1 MRRTH
6 SERKFTVQTDSN
18 ANPAPALD
26 RLRLAQEAKAR
37 APHEAA
43 QLLAEYPAT
52 RIAEVL
58 QDLSPALT
66 ADIIAELPGGLVD
79 GILHASPPEMVS
91 QWRTNQ
97 QYGEGTIG
105 RMMEP
110 VRAVFRPDT
119 SVRDTIE
126 QLRPLVRTAFI
137 TYGYITDSNGKL
149 LGIITMRDLL
159 FADDQVSLQSIML
172 RNAFSLTPDL
182 ELADA
187 MKLVLDRHYPVY
199 PVCDKNGKLLGLVRG
214 QTLFEEQAFE
224 ITAQVGSLVGV
235 EKEERLATSLKTSF
249 RFRHPWLQIN
259 LATAFVAGAVVAI
272 FQDTVD
278 RLVILAMF
286 LPVLAGQSGNT
297 GCQAL
302 AVTLRGITL
311 GEMKPGTERAL
322 VSKEA
327 SLGAL
332 NGAFTGL
339 VAGLGMYVVATL
351 QQNPNAILLSIVV
364 WIALV
369 GSCVASGVCGALV
382 PLTLKRFGFDPA
394 TASSIFLTTATD
406 VVSMGL
412 LLGLAALLI

>member
-1 MRRTH
+1 MQENET
-6 SERKFTVQTDSN
+6 QAAAADPDSR
-18 ANPAPALD
+18 AL
-26 RLRLAQEAKAR
+26 AHAAKAR
-37 APHEAA
+37 APKEAA
-43 QLLAEYPAT
+43 ELLAEYPAAT
-52 RIAEVL
+52 IAAVL
-58 QDLSPALT
+58 QELPPALT
-66 ADIIAELPGGLVD
+66 QDILTELPGGLLDAIV
-79 GILHASPPEMVS
+79 HVAPPEIVA
-91 QWRTNQ
+91 QWRSNQ
-97 QYGEGTIG
+97 QFEQGTIG
-105 RMMEP
+105 RMMAP
-110 VRAVFRPDT
+110 VRAVFQPQMT
-119 SVRDTIE
+119 VRETIE
-126 QLRPLVRTAFI
+126 QLRPLVRNAFI
-137 TYGYITDSNGKL
+137 TYGYVTDDSGKM

-159 FADDQVSLQSIML
+159 FADEQVPLESIML
-172 RNAFSLTPDL
+172 RNAFFLTPEL
-182 ELADA
+182 PLADA

-199 PVCDKNGKLLGLVRG
+199 PVCDANGVLLGLIRG

-224 ITAQVGSLVGV
+224 ITAQVGSMVGV
-235 EKEERLATSLKTSF
+235 EKEERLATPLKSSF
-249 RFRHPWLQIN
+249 KFRHPWLQIN

-278 RLVILAMF
+278 RLVILALF

-302 AVTLRGITL
+302 AVTLRGMTL
-311 GEMKPGTERAL
+311 GELKSGMERAL
-322 VSKEA
+322 VIKEA

-339 VAGLGMYVVATL
+339 VAALGMFIVASY
-351 QQNPNAILLSIVV
+351 QHNPDALLLSVVV

-369 GSCVASGVCGALV
+369 GSCVASGISGAMV

>member
-1 MRRTH
+1 MQENETQA
-6 SERKFTVQTDSN
+6 VAAADPDS
-18 ANPAPALD
+18 
-26 RLRLAQEAKAR
+26 RELAHAAKAR
-37 APHEAA
+37 APKEAA
-43 QLLAEYPAT
+43 ELLAEYPAAT
-52 RIAEVL
+52 IAAVL
-58 QDLSPALT
+58 QELPPALT
-66 ADIIAELPGGLVD
+66 QDVLAELPGGLVD
-79 GILHASPPEMVS
+79 GIVHVAPPEIVA

-97 QYGEGTIG
+97 QFAQGSIG
-105 RMMEP
+105 RMMAP
-110 VRAVFRPDT
+110 VRAVFNPQMT
-119 SVRDTIE
+119 VRETIE
-126 QLRPLVRTAFI
+126 QLRPLVRNAFI
-137 TYGYITDSNGKL
+137 TYGYVTDDTGKM

-159 FADDQVSLQSIML
+159 FAEEQALLESIML

-182 ELADA
+182 LLSDA

-199 PVCDKNGKLLGLVRG
+199 PVCDANGVLLGLIRG

-224 ITAQVGSLVGV
+224 ITAQVGSMVGV
-235 EKEERLATSLKTSF
+235 EKEERLATPLKSSF
-249 RFRHPWLQIN
+249 KFRHPWLQIN

-278 RLVILAMF
+278 RLVILALF

-302 AVTLRGITL
+302 AVTLRGMTL
-311 GEMKPGTERAL
+311 GELKAGMERAL
-322 VSKEA
+322 VIKEA

-339 VAGLGMYVVATL
+339 VAALGMFIVASY
-351 QQNPNAILLSIVV
+351 QHNPDALLLSLVV

-369 GSCVASGVCGALV
+369 GSCVASGISGAMV

>member
-1 MRRTH
+1 MQ
-6 SERKFTVQTDSN
+6 ENQTQAATENPDS
-18 ANPAPALD
+18 
-26 RLRLAQEAKAR
+26 RELARAAKAR
-37 APHEAA
+37 SPHEAA
-43 QLLAEYPAT
+43 VFLAEYPAAT
-52 RIAEVL
+52 IAAVL
-58 QDLSPALT
+58 QELPPALT
-66 ADIIAELPGGLVD
+66 QDVLAELPGGLVD
-79 GILHASPPEMVS
+79 GVVRVAPPETVA

-97 QYGEGTIG
+97 QFDHGTIG

-110 VRAVFRPDT
+110 VRAVFHPQM

-137 TYGYITDSNGKL
+137 TYGYVTDDGGKM

-159 FADDQVSLQSIML
+159 FADEQAPLESIML
-172 RNAFSLTPDL
+172 RNAFSLTPGL
-182 ELADA
+182 ALADA

-199 PVCDKNGKLLGLVRG
+199 PVCDGNGKLLGLVRG
-214 QTLFEEQAFE
+214 QTMFEEQAFE
-224 ITAQVGSLVGV
+224 ITAQVGSMVGV
-235 EKEERLATSLKTSF
+235 EKEERLATSLPNSF

-278 RLVILAMF
+278 RLVILALF

-302 AVTLRGITL
+302 AVTLRGMTL
-311 GEMKPGTERAL
+311 GELKAGQERAL
-322 VSKEA
+322 VIKEA

-339 VAGLGMYVVATL
+339 VAALGMFIVATY
-351 QQNPNAILLSIVV
+351 QHNPDALLLSLVV

-369 GSCVASGVCGALV
+369 GSCVASGISGAMV

-412 LLGLAALLI
+412 LLGLATLLI

>member
-1 MRRTH
+1 MQENHNHAADPERR
-6 SERKFTVQTDSN
+6 E
-18 ANPAPALD
+18 
-26 RLRLAQEAKAR
+26 LAHAAKAR
-37 APHEAA
+37 SPKEAA
-43 QLLAEYPAT
+43 ELLAEYPAA
-52 RIAEVL
+52 RIALVL
-58 QDLSPALT
+58 QDIPAALT
-66 ADIIAELPGGLVD
+66 QDVLAELPGGLVD
-79 GILHASPPEMVS
+79 GIMHAAPPEAAA
-91 QWRTNQ
+91 QWRINQ
-97 QYGEGTIG
+97 QFARGTIG

-110 VRAVFRPDT
+110 ARAVFRPDM
-119 SVRDTIE
+119 SVRETIE

-137 TYGYITDSNGKL
+137 TYGYVTDSTGRM

-159 FADDQVSLQSIML
+159 FAEEHVPLESVML
-172 RNAFSLTPDL
+172 RNAFFLTPGL
-182 ELADA
+182 ALADA

-199 PVCDKNGKLLGLVRG
+199 PVCDGNGVLLGLLRG
-214 QTLFEEQAFE
+214 QTMFEEQAFE
-224 ITAQVGSLVGV
+224 ITAQVGSMVGV
-235 EKEERLATSLKTSF
+235 EKEERLATPLQSSF

-259 LATAFVAGAVVAI
+259 LATAFIAGAVVAI

-278 RLVILAMF
+278 RLVILALF

-302 AVTLRGITL
+302 AVTLRGLTL
-311 GEMKPGTERAL
+311 GELKGGRERAL
-322 VSKEA
+322 VIKEA

-332 NGAFTGL
+332 NGAFTGV
-339 VAGLGMYVVATL
+339 VAALGMFIVATY
-351 QQNPNAILLSIVV
+351 QHNPNALLLSVVV

-382 PLTLKRFGFDPA
+382 PLTLRRFGFDPA

>member
-1 MRRTH
+1 MQENQNPPASPADAERR
-6 SERKFTVQTDSN
+6 E
-18 ANPAPALD
+18 
-26 RLRLAQEAKAR
+26 LASAAKAR
-37 APHEAA
+37 APKEAA
-43 QLLAEYPAT
+43 ALLAEYPAAQ
-52 RIAEVL
+52 IAAVL
-58 QDLSPALT
+58 HDLNPALT
-66 ADIIAELPGGLVD
+66 QNILAELPGGLVD
-79 GILHASPPEMVS
+79 GILQATSPALAN
-91 QWRTNQ
+91 QWRINQ
-97 QYGEGTIG
+97 PYGDGSIG

-110 VRAVFRPDT
+110 VRAVFRPDL

-137 TYGYITDSNGKL
+137 TYGYVTDAGGRL
-149 LGIITMRDLL
+149 LGLITMRDLL
-159 FADDQVSLQSIML
+159 FAADDVQLESIML
-172 RNAFSLTPDL
+172 RNPFVLNPVL
-182 ELADA
+182 QLADA

-199 PVCDKNGKLLGLVRG
+199 PVCDGNGVLLGLVRG
-214 QTLFEEQAFE
+214 QAMFEEQAFV
-224 ITAQVGSLVGV
+224 ITAQVGSMVGV
-235 EKEERLATSLKTSF
+235 EKEERLATPLKNSF

-278 RLVILAMF
+278 RLVILALF

-302 AVTLRGITL
+302 AVTLRGMTL
-311 GEMKPGTERAL
+311 GELKAGAERAL
-322 VSKEA
+322 VMKEA

-339 VAGLGMYVVATL
+339 VAALGMYIVATY
-351 QQNPNAILLSIVV
+351 QHNPNALLLSLVV
-364 WIALV
+364 WIALI
-369 GSCVASGVCGALV
+369 GSCIASGISGAMV

>member
-1 MRRTH
+1 MQENET
-6 SERKFTVQTDSN
+6 QAAA
-18 ANPAPALD
+18 ANPD
-26 RLRLAQEAKAR
+26 SRELAHAAKAR
-37 APHEAA
+37 APKEAA
-43 QLLAEYPAT
+43 ELLAEYPAAT
-52 RIAEVL
+52 IAAVL
-58 QDLSPALT
+58 QELPPALT
-66 ADIIAELPGGLVD
+66 QDILTELPGGLLD
-79 GILHASPPEMVS
+79 GIVHVAPPEIVA
-91 QWRTNQ
+91 QWRSNQ
-97 QYGEGTIG
+97 QFAQGTIG
-105 RMMEP
+105 RMMAP
-110 VRAVFRPDT
+110 VRAVFQPQMT
-119 SVRDTIE
+119 VRETIE
-126 QLRPLVRTAFI
+126 QLRPLVRNAFI
-137 TYGYITDSNGKL
+137 TYGYVTDDAGKM

-159 FADDQVSLQSIML
+159 FADEQAPLESIML

-182 ELADA
+182 ALADA

-199 PVCDKNGKLLGLVRG
+199 PVCDANGVLLGLIRG

-224 ITAQVGSLVGV
+224 ITAQVGSMVGV
-235 EKEERLATSLKTSF
+235 EKEERLATPLKSSF
-249 RFRHPWLQIN
+249 KFRHPWLQIN

-278 RLVILAMF
+278 RLVILALF

-302 AVTLRGITL
+302 AVTLRGMTL
-311 GEMKPGTERAL
+311 GELKSGMERAL
-322 VSKEA
+322 VIKEA

-339 VAGLGMYVVATL
+339 VAALGMFIVASY
-351 QQNPNAILLSIVV
+351 QHNPDALLLSVVV

-369 GSCVASGVCGALV
+369 GSCVASGISGAMV

>member
-1 MRRTH
+1 MGAPQESSAAAVTAVAPHLELAH
-6 SERKFTVQTDSN
+6 S
-18 ANPAPALD
+18 
-26 RLRLAQEAKAR
+26 AKAR
-37 APHEAA
+37 SPGEAA
-43 QLLAEYPAT
+43 ELLAEYPADT
-52 RIAEVL
+52 IAAVL
-58 QDLSPALT
+58 QELAPAQTQDVL
-66 ADIIAELPGGLVD
+66 AELPGGLVA
-79 GILHASPPEMVS
+79 GIMQAAPPEVAA

-97 QYGEGTIG
+97 AYAHGTIG

-110 VRAVFRPDT
+110 ARAAFRPDM

-126 QLRPLVRTAFI
+126 YLRPLVRTAFI
-137 TYGYITDSNGKL
+137 TYGYVTDSAGRL
-149 LGIITMRDLL
+149 LGIVTMRDLL
-159 FADDQVSLQSIML
+159 FADDAASLESVML
-172 RNAFSLTPDL
+172 RDAFFLTPELDL
-182 ELADA
+182 SDA
-187 MKLVLDRHYPVY
+187 MKQVLDRHYPAY
-199 PVCDKNGKLLGLVRG
+199 PVCTAEGVLLGLVRG

-235 EKEERLATSLKTSF
+235 EKEERLATPLHSSF
-249 RFRHPWLQIN
+249 KFRHPWLQIN

-278 RLVILAMF
+278 RLVILALF

-302 AVTLRGITL
+302 AVTLRGMTL
-311 GEMKPGTERAL
+311 GELKAGAERAL
-322 VSKEA
+322 VIKEA

-339 VAGLGMYVVATL
+339 VAALGMFIVASY
-351 QQNPNAILLSIVV
+351 QSNPNALLLSLVV

-369 GSCVASGVCGALV
+369 GSCIASGISGAMV

-412 LLGLAALLI
+412 LLGLATLLVR

>member
-1 MRRTH
+1 MQ
-6 SERKFTVQTDSN
+6 ENQNQAEAIPDS
-18 ANPAPALD
+18 
-26 RLRLAQEAKAR
+26 RELAHAAKAR
-37 APHEAA
+37 APKEAA
-43 QLLAEYPAT
+43 ELLAEYPAAT
-52 RIAEVL
+52 IAAVL
-58 QDLSPALT
+58 LELPPALT
-66 ADIIAELPGGLVD
+66 QDVLAELPGGLVD
-79 GILHASPPEMVS
+79 GIVQVAPPEIVA

-97 QYGEGTIG
+97 QFADGTIG
-105 RMMEP
+105 RMMAP
-110 VRAVFRPDT
+110 VRAVFQPQIT
-119 SVRDTIE
+119 VRETIE
-126 QLRPLVRTAFI
+126 QLRPLVRNAFI
-137 TYGYITDSNGKL
+137 TYGYVTDDSGKM

-159 FADDQVSLQSIML
+159 FADEQAPLETIML

-182 ELADA
+182 PLADA

-199 PVCDKNGKLLGLVRG
+199 PVCDNNGVLLGLIRG

-224 ITAQVGSLVGV
+224 ITAQVGSMVGV
-235 EKEERLATSLKTSF
+235 EKEERLATPLKSSF
-249 RFRHPWLQIN
+249 KFRHPWLQIN

-278 RLVILAMF
+278 RLVILALF

-302 AVTLRGITL
+302 AVTLRGMTL
-311 GEMKPGTERAL
+311 GELKAGMERAL
-322 VSKEA
+322 VIKEA

-339 VAGLGMYVVATL
+339 VAALGMFIVASY
-351 QQNPNAILLSIVV
+351 QHNPDALLLSIVV

-369 GSCVASGVCGALV
+369 GSCVASGISGAMV